1 MTIELFDKIGAIM
14 LNIIKSNN
22 RRESVIKL
30 IVFIVMMAI
39 MIASGVKTE
48 DALKTMK
55 PSTPDWIE

>member
-48 DALKTMK
+48 DALTTMK
-55 PSTPDWIE
+55 PSTPD